1 MSNDLVLA
9 CYNVSRTYQDGKLK
23 VDVIQ
28 NLDLEVKPGESVS
41 IVGASGSGKSTLLHI
56 MGGLDTPSSGEVR
69 WMTSFDTTAEQVDA
83 FAAAIQAACQEAA

>member
-28 NLDLEVKPGESVS
+28 SLDLEVKPGESVS
-41 IVGASGSGKSTLLHI
+41 IVGASGSGKSTLAY
-56 MGGLDTPSSGEVR
+56 
-69 WMTSFDTTAEQVDA
+69 TALRYGKRK
-83 FAAAIQAACQEAA
+83 AAQYEMRTKNNEPAEHRCFNGFE